1 MQLARKLLR
10 TLFLYLTHCSII
22 VKTMTKLIKRYG
34 SRKLYDTAGSR
45 YISLEEISQWIREG
59 GEIQVVD
66 NQTLEDVTVQTLT
79 QVISDAG
86 RRGTSMLGTELLHD
100 IIRFGEVAV
109 STGVRHLQEG
119 VDRFVSQ
126 SLTRLEPVQS
136 LQEEVGHLKKR
147 LEEMEARLHRLAD
160 GNGEEGHE
168 GKVKRK
174 SLLGRFL
181 ASTEEETVPPSEQ
194 NEVGS

>member
-1 MQLARKLLR
+1 MVR
-10 TLFLYLTHCSII
+10 
-22 VKTMTKLIKRYG
+22 LIKRYG
-34 SRKLYDTAGSR
+34 SRKLYDTTESR
-45 YISLEEISQWIREG
+45 YISLEEIARWIREG

-86 RRGTSMLGTELLHD
+86 RRGRSTLGSELLHD

-126 SLTRLEPVQS
+126 SITRLEPVQS
-136 LQEEVGHLKKR
+136 LQEEVGHLRKR
-147 LEEMEARLHRLAD
+147 LEEMEARLHSLAD
-160 GNGEEGHE
+160 GDVEHGQE
-168 GKVKRK
+168 GKSRKK
-174 SLLGRFL
+174 SLFERIL
-181 ASTEEETVPPSEQ
+181 ASTEEAAPQQ
-194 NEVGS
+194 NEHNEAGS